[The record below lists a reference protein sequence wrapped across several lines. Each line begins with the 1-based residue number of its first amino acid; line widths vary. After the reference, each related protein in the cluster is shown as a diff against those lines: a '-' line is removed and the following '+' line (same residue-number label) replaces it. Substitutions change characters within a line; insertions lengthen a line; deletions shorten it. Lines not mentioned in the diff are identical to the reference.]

1 MPYAVE
7 FALDDGAGAVVR
19 RVWRTL
25 AGIGVTWMEDSGA
38 EPHVSLGIWET
49 IDRGRFEAELA
60 RFAAETP
67 QISVTFEAVG
77 MFPGSAIYLRPV
89 ENRKLVE
96 VQQRLHQRFGSLGTG
111 AWQYY
116 LPGTWV
122 PHCTVAM
129 EFPAERTAKARA
141 IVERLPLPLTGRLVS
156 AALIEFRPVREL
168 ARYTLGG

>member
-7 FALDDGAGAVVR
+7 LALDGHAGTVVR
-19 RVWRTL
+19 ETWQELSR
-25 AGIGVTWMEDSGA
+25 IGVTWMQTSGA

-49 IDRGRFEAELA
+49 IDRAPFEAELA

-67 QISVTFEAVG
+67 PITVSFEAVG

-89 ENRKLVE
+89 PNPTLVA
-96 VQQRLHQRFGSLGTG
+96 VQQRLHDRFGRLGGG

-129 EFPAERTAKARA
+129 EFPPQLTPEARA
-141 IVERLPLPLTGRLVS
+141 LVERVPLPLTGRLTF

-168 ARYTLGG
+168 ARYPLAG

>member
-7 FALDDGAGAVVR
+7 LALDDQAGAVVR
-19 RVWRTL
+19 GVWRTL
-25 AGIGVTWMEDSGA
+25 SGIGVTWMEDSGA

-49 IDRGRFEAELA
+49 IDRARFEAELA

-67 QISVTFEAVG
+67 PISVTFEAVG

-89 ENRKLVE
+89 ENRQLADT
-96 VQQRLHQRFGSLGTG
+96 QQRLHDRFGMLGGG

-122 PHCTVAM
+122 PHCTIAM
-129 EFPAERTAKARA
+129 EFPADRTAEART

-168 ARYTLGG
+168 ARHALGG